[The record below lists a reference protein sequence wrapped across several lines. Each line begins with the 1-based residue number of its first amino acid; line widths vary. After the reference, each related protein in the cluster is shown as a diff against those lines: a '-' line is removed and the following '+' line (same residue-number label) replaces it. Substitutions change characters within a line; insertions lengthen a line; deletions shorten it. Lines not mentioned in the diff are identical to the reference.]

1 MWTGEA
7 LYQSLLARCVAFS
20 IHKLLFC
27 LSSVPKS
34 HYALAGH
41 IRYAV
46 YWSLVRKYLYI
57 TLKPGN
63 ISIQNKE
70 ICVISLM
77 LK

>member
-1 MWTGEA
+1 MDRGG

-20 IHKLLFC
+20 IHELLFC

-41 IRYAV
+41 IRYVV
-46 YWSLVRKYLYI
+46 YLLLVRKYVYDI

-63 ISIQNKE
+63 ISK
-70 ICVISLM
+70 
-77 LK
+77 